1 MKSLQT
7 ATKAQQ
13 RATLILQ
20 VRSGQRTATD
30 AAQALGISRQQYYE
44 WERRALQAL
53 LLALEDQPTG
63 RPKSPTDPEK
73 ETLQRRVH
81 QLEQQVQL
89 YEQKER
95 LRQLLSQWDQRDE
108 LPPAKKNSR

>member
-1 MKSLQT
+1 MNP
-7 ATKAQQ
+7 KAQR
-13 RATLILQ
+13 RAELILQ

-53 LLALEDQPTG
+53 LTALADQPTG

-73 ETLQRRVH
+73 EHLQRRVQ
-81 QLEQQVQL
+81 QLEQQVQH
-89 YEQKER
+89 YEER
-95 LRQLLSQWDQRDE
+95 EQLRQLLNSWAARDD
-108 LPPAKKNSR
+108 LPPAKKKPK